1 MLSSPLKI
9 GLLTCNGLN
18 TTLYV
23 TENIQLLFRSKLAE
37 QIHAVHTGSYV
48 APHLFYYRS
57 SSILRLEYRKT
68 VSRSTDCSL
77 SFGRNNYTC
86 NMMLTYFLTLHE
98 AAKAMWFSLPFE
110 RSPHLRWLAPPWQLR
125 RRMGHFRKSVT
136 SGITYVGVLTK
147 SAIHINTFFHMALGG
162 KMSVQFRLGAGH
174 FPVHLQQVTSLEKS
188 MLYYFLKVY
197 AGL

>member
-1 MLSSPLKI
+1 ML
-9 GLLTCNGLN
+9 LN
-18 TTLYV
+18 TFNFY
-23 TENIQLLFRSKLAE
+23 FDSHLAE
-37 QIHAVHTGSYV
+37 QIQTAHTTVVMKHRIYSITAVVVFWG
-48 APHLFYYRS
+48 L
-57 SSILRLEYRKT
+57 
-68 VSRSTDCSL
+68 STAKLLHCCVVQHWLQFVFS
-77 SFGRNNYTC
+77 RNNYTC
-86 NMMLTYFLTLHE
+86 NMTLTYFLPLHE

-162 KMSVQFRLGAGH
+162 KMSVQFRQGGGH
-174 FPVHLQQVTSLEKS
+174 FPVHLQQVTSVEKS
-188 MLYYFLKVY
+188 MHYYFLKVY